1 MRLIEIGCSAS
12 YEAAGEASASHLVR
26 HEATSVL
33 LDCGNGAL
41 SVLGRHLD
49 PIELDAVFVTH
60 EHVDHFGD
68 VYALQ
73 AALRFAPEGPKPPLP
88 LYSPPGLI
96 DSMGGVL
103 STEGRA
109 QLAAAFDFT
118 PISPG
123 MEFEIGGITVTA
135 HASLHMPGSLAL
147 RARAADGSGGVLAY
161 TGDTAPGD
169 HVAELAVGASVL
181 LAEATMP
188 GAYEGRAPHLSPAQA
203 AAYARDADVETL
215 VLTHLWP
222 TADRDTLLAEARAVW
237 DGHVVLGT
245 AGLEIDPV

>member
-12 YEAAGEASASHLVR
+12 YEAAGEASASHLVQDGD
-26 HEATSVL
+26 TSVL

-49 PIELDAVFVTH
+49 PLDLSAVIVTH
-60 EHVDHFGD
+60 EHIDHFGD

-88 LYSPPGLI
+88 LFGPPGLI
-96 DSMGGVL
+96 DRMSRVL
-103 STEGRA
+103 SSEGAA
-109 QLAAAFDFT
+109 QLVAAFHFV
-118 PISPG
+118 PIAPG
-123 MEFEIGGITVTA
+123 MRLEIGELAVTT
-135 HASLHMPGSLAL
+135 HESDHMPDSLAIRV
-147 RARAADGSGGVLAY
+147 RALDGTGGTLAY
-161 TGDTAPGD
+161 TSDTAPGD
-169 HVAELAVGASVL
+169 HVTQLAEGASIL

-203 AAYARDADVETL
+203 ARYARDAGVDTL

-222 TADRDTLLAEARAVW
+222 TADREALLAEARAVW